1 VEPLHHIPGAEPGV
15 DPRRESIKRAY
26 AHIHEECEVEV
37 IDYSA
42 QQVKFQQFNNESFL
56 SFLDKTD
63 RSPPMKVRWINVGG
77 ISWDI
82 ISVSLTCVQWF
93 AKSNSYISGSC
104 FEIPTSS
111 SQHRGYSAQP
121 TKYSFQGE

>member
-1 VEPLHHIPGAEPGV
+1 MEPLYRSPGAEPGI
-15 DPRRESIKRAY
+15 DPRRESVKRAY
-26 AHIHEECEVEV
+26 AYIHEECEVEV

-56 SFLDKTD
+56 SFLNNTG

-82 ISVSLTCVQWF
+82 ISVRST
-93 AKSNSYISGSC
+93 
-104 FEIPTSS
+104 
-111 SQHRGYSAQP
+111 
-121 TKYSFQGE
+121 